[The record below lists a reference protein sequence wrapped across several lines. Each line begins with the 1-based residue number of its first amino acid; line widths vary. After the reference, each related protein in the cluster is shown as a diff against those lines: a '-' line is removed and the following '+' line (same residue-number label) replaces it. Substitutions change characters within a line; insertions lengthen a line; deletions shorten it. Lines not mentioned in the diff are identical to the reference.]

1 LSFEV
6 ASPSQLLK
14 SKQQSTKLKEQS
26 TKNKNQRPKTQDQ
39 KTKKNLENHML
50 RSPLIRWIVGIVA
63 FVAILGL
70 VRYKPWQHRS
80 LREMSGS
87 VSKTAPQELKVGYL
101 PVTCHLTCPVTDFAT
116 RTSTTN
122 RFESQRF
129 TDFPTVVESVKSG
142 RLDATFMIAPLAMKL
157 REQGVPVKI
166 VYLGHRDGSTV
177 IVRKDLPAQ
186 NLADLRGKT
195 FAIPSKYSNQYL
207 VIRKLMDDQGVK
219 PDEIRF
225 VELPPPDMPGALAAK
240 AIDAYF
246 VGEPHAAK
254 AELDGSGRVLYHA
267 KDIWPHFI
275 SCVLVVTEKLIRE
288 RPEVVRDL
296 VRGIAESGEWAE
308 VHRLEAAKVVAPYFR
323 QDEKVIRYVLTQP
336 PNRVSYRM
344 LTPTDAD
351 LQQINDMAVKAGIL
365 ERPIA
370 MKDLI
375 DRQFI
380 PLDIKPANIDGGE

>member
-1 LSFEV
+1 
-6 ASPSQLLK
+6 
-14 SKQQSTKLKEQS
+14 
-26 TKNKNQRPKTQDQ
+26 
-39 KTKKNLENHML
+39 M
-50 RSPLIRWIVGIVA
+50 
-63 FVAILGL
+63 
-70 VRYKPWQHRS
+70 
-80 LREMSGS
+80 
-87 VSKTAPQELKVGYL
+87 
-101 PVTCHLTCPVTDFAT
+101 TDYST
-116 RTSTTN
+116 RTSTTT

-129 TDFPTVVESVKSG
+129 TDFPTIVESIKGG

-157 REQGVPVKI
+157 REQNVPVKI

-177 IVRKDLPAQ
+177 MVRKDLPATS
-186 NLADLRGKT
+186 LRDLRGRT

-207 VIRKLMDDQGVK
+207 VIRKLMEDQGVGE
-219 PDEIRF
+219 DEIRF
-225 VELPPPDMPGALAAK
+225 VEMPPPDMPGALAVK

-267 KDIWPHFI
+267 KDIWPRFI

-308 VHRLEAAKVVAPYFR
+308 THRLEAARVAAPYFR
-323 QDEKVIRYVLTQP
+323 QDEKLIRYVLTEP

-344 LTPTDAD
+344 LTPTDED
-351 LQQINDMAVKAGIL
+351 LQQIQDMALKVGIL
-365 ERPIA
+365 DHPIR
-370 MKDLI
+370 MSDLI

-380 PLDIKPANIDGGE
+380 PQDIKAADIDAGAR